1 MPSKKIVIV
10 TMLTIVSI
18 SGLIYAYWNGYLFPE
33 YLKIFHAGS
42 LSIPLKRIGEK
53 FVKLYP
59 RVRIAYE
66 SSGSVDAVRKITDL
80 HKSCDILA
88 VADYTLIPQ
97 MMYPNHSNWTIIF
110 ASNEMVIAYTDQSRY
125 SNEINKTN
133 WYTILNRTN
142 VVIGRSNPNSDPCG
156 YRALM
161 VFQLASIY
169 YDDPSINSSLRNHL
183 NTIVKPKSV
192 ELLAGLE
199 AGTIDYAFEYKSV
212 AVQHSLKYVELP
224 DELNLK
230 KWELRDYYA
239 QVNVTIQK
247 DKEKLVIRGKPIL
260 YGLTI
265 PRNAEHYHLALEFVK
280 FVLSEKGR
288 EIIEDCGQNA
298 LFPAYSDDVSN
309 VPAELKDLVSSLP
322 GG

>member
-1 MPSKKIVIV
+1 MSSRKIVIV
-10 TMLTIVSI
+10 AMLTIVSI

-42 LSIPLKRIGEK
+42 LSIPLKEIGEE
-53 FVKLYP
+53 FIKLHS

-80 HKSCDILA
+80 HKSCDVLA

-97 MMYPNHSNWTIIF
+97 MMYPNHANWTIIF

-133 WYTILNRTN
+133 WYKILNRTD
-142 VVIGRSNPNSDPCG
+142 VVIGRADPNSDPCG

-169 YDDPSINSSLRNHL
+169 YGNPSINSSLWNHL
-183 NTIVKPKSV
+183 NTIIKPKSV

-199 AGTIDYAFEYKSV
+199 AGTIDYAFEF
-212 AVQHSLKYVELP
+212 
-224 DELNLK
+224 
-230 KWELRDYYA
+230 R
-239 QVNVTIQK
+239 I
-247 DKEKLVIRGKPIL
+247 
-260 YGLTI
+260 
-265 PRNAEHYHLALEFVK
+265 
-280 FVLSEKGR
+280 
-288 EIIEDCGQNA
+288 
-298 LFPAYSDDVSN
+298 
-309 VPAELKDLVSSLP
+309 
-322 GG
+322 